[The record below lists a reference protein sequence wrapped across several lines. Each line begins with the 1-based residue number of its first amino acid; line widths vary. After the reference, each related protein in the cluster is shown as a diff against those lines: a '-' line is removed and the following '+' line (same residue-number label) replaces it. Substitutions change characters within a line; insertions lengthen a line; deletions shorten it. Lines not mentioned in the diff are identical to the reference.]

1 MRRLFNVRIPVL
13 IAGALA
19 LGIFLGYIFSYL
31 QTDIFWLIAIIPF
44 TAILFILCLIFKKK
58 KLLVLTLVLIAVL
71 SGGALRSYYT
81 LENYRTIDVNP
92 NEYYTITGTVEEK
105 GETKYGEYI
114 VIENASADGTRLS
127 GKIIAYLDEVYGDF
141 CDVGYTVSFTSK
153 LNYNDLFPY
162 GKLNYRAEENIKY
175 TCNPYTLIESTYRFS
190 LFGGIRSLIRDTLY
204 DNLSYDTASVCYG
217 MLIGDTQNIDDEAL
231 DNFRYGG
238 IAHIFAVSGLHIGLV
253 YGILLFIFKKL
264 HANKYVSAG
273 IIISAIIFY
282 TGICGFTL
290 SSVRAVIMCVAY
302 MVTRL
307 LHVKSDGLNNL
318 GFAVFFILAVTPLSL
333 FSVGFQ
339 LSVCAIGG
347 ILLLAGGI
355 RRILKKIKIPDKIA
369 SGAGATLGAQAGTLP
384 VMTASFGYVSGAGLL
399 LNLLIIPLVT
409 VLFTV
414 MFAGTVISLIIP
426 PASGIIMSYA
436 ALPLEATLSFLL
448 TANFEKAVITGFG
461 TGIFIPV
468 YFTVMLVFSDKVN
481 LKALPKSVLSVCGV
495 AVLAVCVLAQT
506 YSPAHGYKVTVSSY
520 TNGGSVL
527 MKSPQGTVLVMTEYA
542 SVSRIKSSLIREYS
556 LNLDGVIIIGGPDSV
571 EAYDTELN
579 CNDVY
584 VCFENIDVQ
593 PYQTVDIH
601 YVEDFTVCG
610 IDFRYSSGHNLF
622 ANIDGVKVLVSDE
635 KTLPSVSCDVLI
647 SLYRNYIEET
657 DKVPCDAGELIYF
670 NIPDTEHNAY
680 DYGDLTF
687 YIEERKI
694 SF

>member
-1 MRRLFNVRIPVL
+1 MKRLFNVRIPVL

-71 SGGALRSYYT
+71 SGGALRSYST

-141 CDVGYTVSFTSK
+141 CDVGYNVSFTTK

-204 DNLSYDTASVCYG
+204 NNLSYDTASVCYG

-282 TGICGFTL
+282 AGICGFTL

-426 PASGIIMSYA
+426 PAAGIIMSYA

-481 LKALPKSVLSVCGV
+481 LKALPQSILSVCGI

-527 MKSPQGTVLVMTEYA
+527 IKSPQGTVLVMTEYA

-571 EAYDTELN
+571 EAYDMELD

-593 PYQTVDIH
+593 PYQTVEIH

-610 IDFRYSSGHNLF
+610 IDFEYSGGHNLF

-635 KTLPSVSCDVLI
+635 KTLPSVSCDMLI
-647 SLYRNYIEET
+647 TLYENYNKET
-657 DKVPCDAGELIYF
+657 CTVPCDAGEVIYF

>member
-282 TGICGFTL
+282 AGICGFTL

-448 TANFEKAVITGFG
+448 NANFEKAVITGFG

-468 YFTVMLVFSDKVN
+468 YFTAMLVFSDKVN
-481 LKALPKSVLSVCGV
+481 LKALPQSILSVCGI
-495 AVLAVCVLAQT
+495 AVLAVCVLVQT
-506 YSPAHGYKVTVSSY
+506 YSPAHGYKVTVSAS

-556 LNLDGVIIIGGPDSV
+556 MNLDGVIIIGGPDSV

-593 PYQTVDIH
+593 PYQTVEIH

-622 ANIDGVKVLVSDE
+622 AYIDGVNVLISDDE
-635 KTLPSVSCDVLI
+635 TLPSVSCDVLI

-657 DKVPCDAGELIYF
+657 DTVPCDTGEVIYF

-680 DYGDLTF
+680 DYGDFTF